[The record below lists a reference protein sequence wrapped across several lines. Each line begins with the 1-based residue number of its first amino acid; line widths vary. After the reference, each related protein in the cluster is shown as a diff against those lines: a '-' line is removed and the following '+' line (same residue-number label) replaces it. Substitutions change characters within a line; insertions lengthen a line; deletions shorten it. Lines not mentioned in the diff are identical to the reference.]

1 MNVQKAVLVVVLAAL
16 CLSVGQAQTPAAPKG
31 VEQQLIKMEHDWA
44 DAVVKRDMAVLER
57 NLADDYLSIDFEGGL
72 WTKASALAALKSGE
86 DVVTSAIAD
95 DIKVR
100 VYGNAAVVTSR
111 WTVKEQFKGRDI
123 SGQYRVTD
131 TFIKRAGRWQ
141 CVATHGSKIAQ
152 K

>member
-111 WTVKEQFKGRDI
+111 WTVKEQLKGRDI

-131 TFIKRAGRWQ
+131 IFVKRAGRWG
-141 CVATHGSKIAQ
+141 CVASHASKIAP